1 MKLSEAMREKM
12 LLSFEL
18 FPPKTEK
25 GMANLPGTIEHLMK
39 YRPEYI
45 SCTYGAGG
53 GNVGAN
59 REVCQMIRNAGSI
72 PVTHFTV
79 IKKPKEYKILKLLYP
94 QLQVPAVR
102 FLEDE
107 QPDPY
112 QTAISLFYK
121 T

>member
-1 MKLSEAMREKM
+1 MKLSEAMRERM

-25 GMANLPGTIEHLMK
+25 GMDNLPGTIDHLMK
-39 YRPEYI
+39 YKPAYI

-59 REVCQMIRNAGSI
+59 REVCQMIKNAGTT

-79 IKKPKEYKILKLLYP
+79 IKNTKEGN
-94 QLQVPAVR
+94 QRAAGSVPCRGSRSYACTSWR
-102 FLEDE
+102 
-107 QPDPY
+107 Y
-112 QTAISLFYK
+112 SAW
-121 T
+121 